1 MVDINNR
8 DCFNQMKSIVLFN
21 YIKLCNLKNY
31 NLYIRHKIGECD
43 MKRKGMTLIIA
54 FLMIFTVGCGKTSL
68 KDEYLNIIQKSN
80 DVKSYTYEIENDLLT
95 AKTWVTDKKAKKE
108 QKYKSDNNKVHTSI
122 LNLDEDKYY
131 LYEKSLNA
139 AQESSAKNRNINE
152 YRLPFTKKEHLN
164 NLKEEF
170 IKKITDETIDDIECR
185 KVEIEE
191 KQNNSLIK
199 LFLWYD
205 KETNLLIKYQIFK
218 DDKIINE
225 TRYLNV
231 EVTAIDDKEFMLPED
246 VIMQE
251 K

>member
-1 MVDINNR
+1 
-8 DCFNQMKSIVLFN
+8 
-21 YIKLCNLKNY
+21 
-31 NLYIRHKIGECD
+31 
-43 MKRKGMTLIIA
+43 MKRKGMALIIA
-54 FLMIFTVGCGKTSL
+54 FLMIFIVGCGKTSL
-68 KDEYLNIIQKSN
+68 KDEYLNIIQKS
-80 DVKSYTYEIENDLLT
+80 DEVKSYTYEIENDLIT
-95 AKTWVTDKKAKKE
+95 AKTWVTDTKAKKE
-108 QKYKSDNNKVHTSI
+108 QKYKSDNDKVHISI

-131 LYEKSLNA
+131 LYDKSLNA
-139 AQESSAKNRNINE
+139 AQKSSTKNKSINE

-170 IKKITDETIDDIECR
+170 IKKIADESIDDIECT
-185 KVEIEE
+185 KIEIEE
-191 KQNNSLIK
+191 KQNDSLLK

-205 KETNLLIKYQIFK
+205 KNTNLLIKYQIFK

-231 EVTAIDDKEFMLPED
+231 EIIEIDETEFMLPED